1 MMADG
6 PRDLAQPT
14 RHRGDRTH
22 NKSRRADFWTGLL
35 IVVLAAAAGILAGR
49 AGTPK
54 SWEHPAPGTPGGP
67 KVASVQ
73 LQGSP

>member
-1 MMADG
+1 MAG
-6 PRDLAQPT
+6 GHREVPHEARGRRDRA
-14 RHRGDRTH
+14 H
-22 NKSRRADFWTGLL
+22 KSSRRADMWIGLL
-35 IVVLAAAAGILAGR
+35 IVMLAAAAGILAGR

-54 SWEHPAPGTPGGP
+54 SWEHPAPGAPGGP